1 MWWGVRCNVSSK
13 CVCVGCVC
21 GVVIVGSV
29 CRVVSVGGVEGT
41 VSITGREASSVA
53 AALCPPSGLPDLLV
67 THIFIHSV
75 SFLTSAF
82 KISFSFVSTI
92 ISLTICSCS
101 ESLTNCESC
110 KSMRSDME
118 CMVKC
123 SGFTDGILLALFGK
137 ISMSKSDP

>member
-1 MWWGVRCNVSSK
+1 MSVIS
-13 CVCVGCVC
+13 VCVVCVC
-21 GVVIVGSV
+21 GVVIVGSL
-29 CRVVSVGGVEGT
+29 CRVASVGGGAGEGT
-41 VSITGREASSVA
+41 VSISGREAGSVTA
-53 AALCPPSGLPDLLV
+53 ATLYPPSGLLDLLV

-110 KSMRSDME
+110 KSMRSEME